1 MKSLLLPALLWW
13 LLCAAHYPA
22 TSGLSSFPLPAE
34 ITSFTGKCSD
44 GHIRLGWTTRTETN
58 TRLFRIEASADGEEW
73 HLLGTMR
80 GAGHSTRRITYR
92 FVMPGPR
99 GPYFRL
105 VVVDT
110 DGAEHIH
117 PAIEVRCGATAR
129 AAGLSLEVVPAQTTD
144 LFEVRVYGLSDL
156 VPARLE
162 IIDAEGR
169 LQAVSPLFGEKGR
182 WSRTWSARAMHLP
195 AGKYVV
201 RVRQDGKVARGE
213 LVVRLPE

>member
-1 MKSLLLPALLWW
+1 MKSILLPALLWW
-13 LLCAAHYPA
+13 LLYAAHYPA
-22 TSGLSSFPLPAE
+22 PLPAE

-44 GHIRLGWTTRTETN
+44 GHIRLEWTTRTETN
-58 TRLFRIEASADGEEW
+58 TQAFRIEASADEAAW
-73 HLLGTMR
+73 QVLGTVQ

-110 DGAEHIH
+110 DGTEHIH
-117 PAIEVRCGATAR
+117 PAIEVPCEAHAPT
-129 AAGLSLEVVPAQTTD
+129 AGLSLEVQPAQTTD
-144 LFEVRVYGLSDL
+144 LFEVRVYGLSDV

-162 IIDAEGR
+162 IVDAQGR
-169 LQAVSPLFGEKGR
+169 LQAVSPLFGEKGQ

-201 RVRQDGKVARGE
+201 RVRQDGKVARSE
-213 LVVRLPE
+213 LVVRLSQ